1 MSNLREFA
9 CANERHPWDVRVKV
23 GSERKFASSE
33 KFAKVWQSSVSSKSG
48 FFIAYSARGG
58 TPFSFFAFVY
68 WGEVALTL
76 AIWLVLIAKNVFFVW
91 FFILFA
97 PRTGICSG
105 IGSWRGS
112 RTAPRAS
119 PRPSR
124 VKVTPGV
131 TAPSKINENRWKI
144 DENQWKTMKIDEKR
158 WRSNDFRWKKT
169 MKINGNQL
177 KSMKIN

>member
-1 MSNLREFA
+1 MCKHKISFEGVA
-9 CANERHPWDVRVKV
+9 CYERHPWDVRGKV
-23 GSERKFASSE
+23 GSERKFGTSDRRA
-33 KFAKVWQSSVSSKSG
+33 KFRCRRDRG
-48 FFIAYSARGG
+48 FYLGIPPAG
-58 TPFSFFAFVY
+58 TPKYWFLQRGIWAKKNPIARPIDCYLDCERRRYFEKIAFSLAFWRQKRQKPLKSY
-68 WGEVALTL
+68 C
-76 AIWLVLIAKNVFFVW
+76 

-131 TAPSKINENRWKI
+131 TDPSKINENR
-144 DENQWKTMKIDEKR
+144 
-158 WRSNDFRWKKT
+158 
-169 MKINGNQL
+169 
-177 KSMKIN
+177 

>member
-1 MSNLREFA
+1 MLR
-9 CANERHPWDVRVKV
+9 
-23 GSERKFASSE
+23 ASSLGCARE
-33 KFAKVWQSSVSSKSG
+33 GGVGTEVRNVGYGRQDSPKLAKSRCRRDRSLT
-48 FFIAYSARGG
+48 IAMVPAG
-58 TPFSFFAFVY
+58 TPKY
-68 WGEVALTL
+68 WFLDRRIWAKKKPIPRPTDCYLDCELRRYFEKIANTL
-76 AIWLVLIAKNVFFVW
+76 AFWRQKTGKTIEFVW

-131 TAPSKINENRWKI
+131 TAPSKINENR
-144 DENQWKTMKIDEKR
+144 
-158 WRSNDFRWKKT
+158 
-169 MKINGNQL
+169 
-177 KSMKIN
+177 